1 MTPSLIS
8 FNKESLLPK
17 LAWKIITYQ
26 QDRRQ
31 TYELLT
37 AAESEPL
44 TVTIKGQALPFFQC
58 VSEIKFLV
66 KIGAPLSSWEFPSHN
81 L

>member
-1 MTPSLIS
+1 MTLTLIS

-37 AAESEPL
+37 AAESKPL
-44 TVTIKGQALPFFQC
+44 MMAIKRQELPFFFTAYL
-58 VSEIKFLV
+58 K
-66 KIGAPLSSWEFPSHN
+66 LSSF
-81 L
+81 